1 MATPTPHSDEDTK
14 VKDKAAAARPRQ
26 LPLSY
31 SICVSGA
38 AAGETVMES
47 AEAARVL
54 GRTIAESGHVLTTGA
69 TIGLPYYAA
78 VGAKEAGGMSIG
90 FSPASSLREHL
101 RKYRLPRDSFDFINF
116 TGMNY
121 VGRDLYLIQSSDAVI
136 TVGGRF
142 GSLHEF
148 TSALEAHKPCGVL
161 LGSGGTADLIPELM
175 RTLEPPEDDLVI
187 YDNDPARL
195 VRKIVVILDKK
206 MDDIRRQLERSDQ
219 NWYLESSGS
228 KRAG

>member
-1 MATPTPHSDEDTK
+1 MTTVDTT
-14 VKDKAAAARPRQ
+14 KASQ
-26 LPLSY
+26 PLRY

-38 AAGETVMES
+38 AAGPTVSHS
-47 AEAARVL
+47 ADLAR
-54 GRTIAESGHVLTTGA
+54 RTGVAIAKGGHVLTTGA

-78 VGAKEAGGMSIG
+78 YGAKQAGGMSIG
-90 FSPASSLREHL
+90 FSPASSLREHM

-148 TSALEAHKPCGVL
+148 TSALEAHKPCGIL

-175 RTLEPPEDDLVI
+175 ERLQAPEDDLVI
-187 YDNDPARL
+187 YDDNPERL
-195 VRKIVVILDKK
+195 VSRLIELLDDKFK
-206 MDDIRRQLERSDQ
+206 DIRKQLTANDQ
-219 NWYLESSGS
+219 EWFLGELAS
-228 KRAG
+228 KNRRG